1 MSSAFDDQIDSGRAG
16 RTTGRL
22 AVRLSES
29 AKRILERAAEISGRT
44 VSDFVVSN
52 ALSAARRTLDE
63 HERMVVRG
71 EDRDVFLAALL
82 IPPEPGPKLRAAI
95 GRYKSR

>member
-1 MSSAFDDQIDSGRAG
+1 MDSVFDDRADGGRG
-16 RTTGRL
+16 DRKTGRL

-29 AKRILERAAEISGRT
+29 AKRVLERAAEISGRS

-71 EDRDVFLAALL
+71 EDRDIFLAALL
-82 IPPEPGPKLRAAI
+82 SPPEPGPKLRAAI
-95 GRYKSR
+95 GRYKSQ